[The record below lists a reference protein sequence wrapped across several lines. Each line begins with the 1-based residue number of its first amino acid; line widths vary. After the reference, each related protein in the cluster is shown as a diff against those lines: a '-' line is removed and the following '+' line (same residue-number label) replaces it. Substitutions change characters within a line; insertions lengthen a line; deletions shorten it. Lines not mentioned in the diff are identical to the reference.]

1 MCYSTLTKHIKVI
14 ISGKK
19 IPRDTV
25 VEQGG
30 IEVCLEILREKNDVL
45 YEHMLL
51 ALQYLAKEEAFAIR
65 MA

>member
-1 MCYSTLTKHIKVI
+1 MEVASEAARFLRALT
-14 ISGKK
+14 SSDA
-19 IPRDTV
+19 RDTV